1 MKRKSA
7 YWTVV
12 VVLLL
17 VIVSSGFLIFKSHG
31 EDNQSIVT
39 TLRQD
44 GNSPVANLHHSGH
57 SAVLQKDIQD
67 YMEQLSD
74 DRRKQE
80 ELLNAIESLKFQKNQ
95 NDTQIQKQL
104 KIIERLQVELE
115 QHQ

>member
-17 VIVSSGFLIFKSHG
+17 VIVSSGFLVFKSHG

-44 GNSPVANLHHSGH
+44 GNSPVANLHHLGH

-95 NDTQIQKQL
+95 SDTQIQKQL

>member
-7 YWTVV
+7 YWAVV

-17 VIVSSGFLIFKSHG
+17 VMAGSGFLVFKSHG
-31 EDNQSIVT
+31 KESESIVT
-39 TLRQD
+39 TLRQN
-44 GNSPVANLHHSGH
+44 GNSPVANLHHSG
-57 SAVLQKDIQD
+57 SSTVLQKDVQD
-67 YMEQLSD
+67 YRKQLSD

-95 NDTQIQKQL
+95 NETQIQKQL
-104 KIIERLQVELE
+104 KIIERLQAELE